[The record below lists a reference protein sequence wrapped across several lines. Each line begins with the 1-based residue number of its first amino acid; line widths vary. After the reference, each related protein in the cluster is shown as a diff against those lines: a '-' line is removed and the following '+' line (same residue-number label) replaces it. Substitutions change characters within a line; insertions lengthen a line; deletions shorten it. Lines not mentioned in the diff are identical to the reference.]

1 MDKQT
6 LLEDFTE
13 HLEDNYTNLQICD
26 WELDIETDCWS
37 FDCPEFK
44 LIQTQDIIKY
54 LENHGW
60 TILDS
65 E

>member
-1 MDKQT
+1 MDRQT

-13 HLEDNYTNLQICD
+13 HLEDNYANSQICD
-26 WELDIETDCWS
+26 WELDIEIDCWGY
-37 FDCPEFK
+37 DCQEFK
-44 LIQTQDIIKY
+44 PIQTQDIIKY

-60 TILDS
+60 SILYS